1 MSQRLEALGG
11 VARRCLPMAA
21 SIGFRSNSHV
31 LLGCRGRLEAMIPHE
46 QPEARVRSAVP
57 ITGLW
62 SGMTVI
68 NERRAHQASHTA
80 VVSGRDV
87 SESAT
92 ISLPARV
99 VGEGEVPWPGL
110 CGFRNLLGSSSEWRY
125 CFDHEVDS
133 GGERVVH
140 VVGQAEAVPN
150 SRWTKSVRPIAGL
163 ERTLAPRL
171 LGLRTSAN
179 TGGHIH
185 RLRCTTGV
193 WGRRQW

>member
-87 SESAT
+87 SDSAT

-99 VGEGEVPWPGL
+99 SGRARFHGRVSADSGTFSARRASGD
-110 CGFRNLLGSSSEWRY
+110 

-140 VVGQAEAVPN
+140 VVGLAEAVPN
-150 SRWTKSVRPIAGL
+150 SRWTKSVRPISGL

-193 WGRRQW
+193 RGGRNW